1 MEVNMQDYLKGV
13 LDFYSNILESKP
25 KVVLKTNIPS
35 VSFHTKLAMPLAIVL
50 NELITNSLK
59 YAFPNDEGEIN
70 VGLIYNKESD
80 FWDFSVKDN
89 GIGFS
94 NNTESF
100 KQSSLGLSL
109 VGLMAQQ
116 IDGELIVQS
125 DQQMAVVIRFKNRG

>member
-100 KQSSLGLSL
+100 KQSSLGLTL
-109 VGLMAQQ
+109 VRLMAQQ